1 MKKLDWYI
9 LKRFL
14 TTFFFMLMVIM
25 LIAVVFDVSEKID
38 DFFKNSAPLS
48 KILFDYYLN
57 FVLYFSTL
65 LSPLLIFISVIFFT
79 SKLASNTEIVAVLA
93 AGVSF
98 QRMLLPYFIGA
109 TLLAGSALFLNHWL
123 VPHANVTRLEF
134 EEAYLRSPYRNYDRN
149 IHRQV
154 EPEKFV
160 YFESYNAAKDIGYK
174 FAYEVWE
181 EGILRSKIIG
191 DYARWDSL
199 EQKWLVKNYQIR
211 RYEGDEEFL
220 EKGTDYLQS
229 FNFTPADF
237 ERRIDSHTQ
246 AMDYAQLTAFINKS
260 KDEGSEYVSYYKLE
274 LYNRTALP
282 FSTYILTLI
291 GVAVS
296 SRKVRGG
303 LGLHLAFGILIVF
316 AFIMSMKVSAVYAT
330 NAGADPLLA
339 TWIPNIMFGVLAA
352 YLYRVAP
359 K

>member
-1 MKKLDWYI
+1 MI
-9 LKRFL
+9 
-14 TTFFFMLMVIM
+14 MVIM
-25 LIAVVFDVSEKID
+25 LIAVVFDISEKID
-38 DFFKNSAPLS
+38 DFFKNSAPIS
-48 KILFDYYLN
+48 KIIFSYYLN

-79 SKLASNTEIVAVLA
+79 SKLASNTEIVAVLSS
-93 AGVSF
+93 GVSF

-109 TLLAGSALFLNHWL
+109 SLLAGTALFLNHWL
-123 VPHANVTRLEF
+123 VPHANVNRLEF
-134 EEAYLRSPYRNYDRN
+134 EETYIRSPYRNYDRN

-154 EPEKFV
+154 EPDKFV
-160 YFESYNAAKDIGYK
+160 YFESYNAVKDIGYK
-174 FAYEVWE
+174 FAYEIWDD
-181 EGILRSKIIG
+181 GDLKKKIIG

-199 EQKWLVKNYQIR
+199 EQKWLVKNYVIR
-211 RYEGDEEFL
+211 TYDGEEEYL
-220 EKGTDYLQS
+220 EKGVDYRES

-246 AMDYAQLTAFINKS
+246 AMDYKQLSAFIEKS
-260 KDEGSEYVSYYKLE
+260 KDEGSEYVSYYQLE

-330 NAGADPLLA
+330 NAGFNPLIA
-339 TWIPNIMFGVLAA
+339 TWIPNIIFGILAV